1 MFGKIREDIE
11 KFSEYG
17 VSIDAEMLH
26 EQIDTQ
32 LKQLKGNKA
41 LAQQMHK
48 CYSIAN
54 QDCLEVLRL
63 ECGNEDYITY
73 KKGNKTECLTF
84 NQKYAD
90 FYTVTKRHK
99 ISNQDNLA
107 VGWGKFFTKLDTLQL
122 QEYQHKRQRYLNEKR
137 HRMKEFEIAVLR

>member
-1 MFGKIREDIE
+1 
-11 KFSEYG
+11 
-17 VSIDAEMLH
+17 MLH

-41 LAQQMHK
+41 LAQQMHE

-63 ECGNEDYITY
+63 ECGNENYITY

-90 FYTVTKRHK
+90 FYTVPKRHK
-99 ISNQDNLA
+99 ISTQDNST
-107 VGWGKFFTKLDTLQL
+107 VGWLKFFTKLDTSQL
-122 QEYQHKRQRYLNEKR
+122 QEYRYKKEKCLNEKWR
-137 HRMKEFEIAVLR
+137 RMEELEIAVLREGFDTY

>member
-41 LAQQMHK
+41 LAQQMHE
-48 CYSIAN
+48 CYSIPIRIVWKFFGSNAGMKTILPIKKGIKPN
-54 QDCLEVLRL
+54 ILRL
-63 ECGNEDYITY
+63 IKNIQISILLQ
-73 KKGNKTECLTF
+73 KG
-84 NQKYAD
+84 
-90 FYTVTKRHK
+90 
-99 ISNQDNLA
+99 I
-107 VGWGKFFTKLDTLQL
+107 KF
-122 QEYQHKRQRYLNEKR
+122 H
-137 HRMKEFEIAVLR
+137 AG